1 MNIGQAAVGIIA
13 LIVVVGGLL
22 YIFYSRTNAVAKTG
36 YGSLIM
42 LTLVSLMIPVF
53 WIMESNNQAASKI
66 QQQQTAV
73 TSGMQLYAQFCTD
86 SCFAIQNNKVVDATY
101 NGYTISQLNNMTDN
115 DLLATIEA
123 GTYNPK
129 APHQPTSSN
138 AVPRASQF
146 GGALDSNDV
155 DYLFEFL
162 RSADPDYLSKNG
174 YPQLNGFDKLPD
186 YLQNNNPA
194 QYQAAVN
201 LGKQQGLT
209 FGTQVDMTNQKSI
222 AISIGKAGTS
232 GFNCSSQ
239 VACFSPMNIKVK
251 VGTVITWTNKDA
263 VAHTVTAI
271 KGNDITAPQNNIAG
285 PQVFDSGQA
294 GIQSGKSFTYT
305 VNANAYNL
313 NPNHTV
319 IYYCRFHPDML
330 AILTIVQ

>member
-73 TSGMQLYAQFCTD
+73 NSGMQLYAEFCTKG
-86 SCFAIQNNKVVDATY
+86 CYGIQNDKVVDATY
-101 NGYTISQLNNMTDN
+101 NGYTISQMNNMSDN
-115 DLLATIEA
+115 DLLAIIES
-123 GTYNPK
+123 GQYNPK
-129 APHQPTSSN
+129 ALNQPTNSN
-138 AVPRASQF
+138 AVPRSTQF

-155 DYLFEFL
+155 DYMFEFL

-186 YLQNNNPA
+186 YLQNNNPT
-194 QYQAAVN
+194 QYQAAVDF
-201 LGKQQGLT
+201 GKQQGLN
-209 FGTQVDMTNQKSI
+209 FGTLVDMTNQKSV
-222 AISIGKAGTS
+222 AISLGKVGSA

-251 VGTVITWTNKDA
+251 VGTTITWTNKDA
-263 VAHTVTAI
+263 IAHTVTAI
-271 KGNDITAPQNNIAG
+271 KGNDVAAPQNNIAS
-285 PQVFDSGQA
+285 QVFDSGPS

-305 VNANAYNL
+305 VSASAYNL
-313 NPNHTV
+313 NSNHTV

-330 AILTIVQ
+330 AQLTIVQ

>member
-1 MNIGQAAVGIIA
+1 MNIGQAAVGLLA

-22 YIFYSRTNAVAKTG
+22 YIFYSRTSAVAKTG

-53 WIMESNNQAASKI
+53 WITESNNQAAARI

-73 TSGMQLYAQFCTD
+73 NNGMQLYAEFCTN
-86 SCFAIQNNKVVDATY
+86 CYGIQNDKVVDATY
-101 NGYTISQLNNMTDN
+101 NGYTIAQLNNMSDN
-115 DLLATIEA
+115 DLLAVIEA
-123 GTYNPK
+123 GEYNPR
-129 APHQPTSSN
+129 ALNQPTSSN

-174 YPQLNGFDKLPD
+174 YPHLNGFDQLPD

-201 LGKQQGLT
+201 FAKQQGIN
-209 FGTQVDMTNQKSI
+209 FGTVVDLTNQKSI
-222 AISIGKAGTS
+222 TINIVKAGTN
-232 GFNCSSQ
+232 GVNCSSQ
-239 VACFSPMNIKVK
+239 VACFSPVNIKVK
-251 VGTVITWTNKDA
+251 VGTTITWVNKDS

-271 KGNDITAPQNNIAG
+271 KGNDFAAPQNNIAG

-305 VNANAYNL
+305 VNMNAYNL
-313 NPNHTV
+313 NPNHMV
-319 IYYCRFHPDML
+319 IYYCRFHTDML
-330 AILTIVQ
+330 GVLTIVQ

>member
-1 MNIGQAAVGIIA
+1 MNIGQAAVGILA

-53 WIMESNNQAASKI
+53 WIMESNNQAAAKI
-66 QQQQTAV
+66 QQQQTSV
-73 TSGMQLYAQFCTD
+73 SSGMQLYAQFCT
-86 SCFAIQNNKVVDATY
+86 SQCYGIQNDKVVNATY
-101 NGYTISQLNNMTDN
+101 NGYTISQMNSMSDN
-115 DLLATIEA
+115 DLLAIIEA

-129 APHQPTSSN
+129 ALNQPANSN
-138 AVPRASQF
+138 AVPRSSQF

-155 DYLFEFL
+155 DYMFEFL

-174 YPQLNGFDKLPD
+174 YPQLSGFDKLPD
-186 YLQNNNPA
+186 YLQNNNPT
-194 QYQAAVN
+194 QYQAAVA
-201 LGKQQGLT
+201 LGKQQGLN
-209 FGTQVDMTNQKSI
+209 FGTLVDMTNQKSI
-222 AISIGKAGTS
+222 TITLESASSS
-232 GFNCSSQ
+232 GVSCSSQ
-239 VACFSPMNIKVK
+239 IACFSPRNIKVK

-263 VAHTVTAI
+263 IAHTVTAI
-271 KGNDITAPQNNIAG
+271 KGNDVAAPQNNIAG

-305 VNANAYNL
+305 VNAGAYNL
-313 NPNHTV
+313 NPNHSV

-330 AILTIVQ
+330 AQLTIVQ